1 MSNLILPGQQQQA
14 TLQFQM
20 LKKDNS
26 YMLVILTGGSQFI
39 PLPPGP
45 LEHVEGFANA
55 ILGAAA
61 QAREQ
66 DALTLRLIQGNGAV
80 VE

>member
-1 MSNLILPGQQQQA
+1 MSQLILPGQQQQA
-14 TLQFQM
+14 QIQFQ
-20 LKKDNS
+20 LVKQGAS
-26 YMLVILTGGSQFI
+26 YVLVILTGVSQII

-55 ILGAAA
+55 ILGTAA

-66 DALTLRLIQGNGAV
+66 DAFALRLIQGNGE